1 MARTPTPDT
10 LKTLLAPLSD
20 AAIVLDASARLLYL
34 NPPAERFFGAN
45 SSGLIGS
52 PLTALHA
59 GLGSWFEG
67 SRHSGENGAA
77 STSGAASVSGA
88 VSPPPNLDG
97 QPTITASP
105 LTHANGKVWGWMIV
119 IARSERWKAQAI
131 DSVIH
136 DLKNPLHLAGGALIM
151 LREVSPPPDPL
162 QSEYLRLLE
171 TGLDRIGKLVERL
184 LSIERVESP
193 TALGAMERLSL
204 SDVFQ
209 KAAMRHVQAAD
220 AKSVTLL
227 VERAPGDGVVLG
239 DEEWLGSAAD
249 NLIENAIKYTPAGGQ
264 VRVIIREEP
273 GESVAEVTD
282 TGPGIALSDQ
292 ARLFEP
298 FYRVESDHT
307 RRIPG
312 TGLGLAIVRAVIE
325 RHGGRLWVSSEV
337 GHGSTFGVALPLAV
351 ARAA

>member
-1 MARTPTPDT
+1 MARTPTPET

-20 AAIVLDASARLLYL
+20 AAIVLDAAAQLLYL
-34 NPPAERFFGAN
+34 NPPAERFFGAQTAA
-45 SSGLIGS
+45 LIGS
-52 PLTALHA
+52 PLAALHA
-59 GLGSWFEG
+59 GLGAWFEG
-67 SRHSGENGAA
+67 ARNSGD
-77 STSGAASVSGA
+77 SSA
-88 VSPPPNLDG
+88 VTPPPNLDG

-105 LTHANGKVWGWMIV
+105 LSHANGRVWGWMIV

-151 LREVSPPPDPL
+151 LREVSPPPDAL

-184 LSIERVESP
+184 LAIERVESP

-204 SDVFQ
+204 SDIFQ
-209 KAAMRHVQAAD
+209 RAAMRHVLAAD

-227 VERAPGDGVVLG
+227 VERAPGEGLVLG
-239 DEEWLGSAAD
+239 DDEWLGSAAD

-264 VRVIIREEP
+264 VRVIVREEA
-273 GESVAEVTD
+273 GESIAEVSD
-282 TGPGIALSDQ
+282 TGPGIPLPDQ

-298 FYRVESDHT
+298 FYRVETEYT

-325 RHGGRLWVSSEV
+325 RHGGRLWVSSEL
-337 GHGSTFGVALPLAV
+337 GHGSTFGVALPQTASQST
-351 ARAA
+351 

>member
-20 AAIVLDASARLLYL
+20 AAIVLDTSARLLYL
-34 NPPAERFFGAN
+34 NPPAVRFFGAH
-45 SSGLIGS
+45 SPSLIGS
-52 PLTALHA
+52 PLADLHA

-67 SRHSGENGAA
+67 SRHAGENAA
-77 STSGAASVSGA
+77 ANTSGAASMSGA

-105 LTHANGKVWGWMIV
+105 LTHANGRVWGWMIV

-204 SDVFQ
+204 SDVFR

-264 VRVIIREEP
+264 VRVIVREGS

-282 TGPGIALSDQ
+282 TGPGIPLPDQ

-298 FYRVESDHT
+298 FFRVETEYT

-337 GHGSTFGVALPLAV
+337 GHGSTFGVALPLV
-351 ARAA
+351 AAAN